1 MFVCTILGTTGS
13 IVVCI
18 SPLISLMMDP
28 QQKYSP
34 RGLKTEYVGEA
45 QTDPEVVSK
54 VLKGEVQLVFITP
67 ESIISKGS
75 FRHMLLSP
83 QYTKH
88 LVAVVVDEAHCVK
101 TWGDD
106 FRVAFS
112 EIGDLRS
119 LSPDTVGVHALTAT
133 STTETYYIVTRRL
146 CMANPTLIAL
156 PPFRDNISQPKVDIE
171 SLGEMIAVELREKR
185 TLYPK
190 TVIYVRTYNDCSSLY
205 MSLKCKLGSD
215 FTDPPGCPN
224 VTGHRLVDMFTRVLT
239 VNKKEEVLHSFSSLN
254 GKLRLVIA
262 TTAFGMGIDCPDIRR
277 IFHWGMPSTIE
288 EYVQE
293 TG

>member
-1 MFVCTILGTTGS
+1 
-13 IVVCI
+13 
-18 SPLISLMMDP
+18 
-28 QQKYSP
+28 
-34 RGLKTEYVGEA
+34 
-45 QTDPEVVSK
+45 
-54 VLKGEVQLVFITP
+54 
-67 ESIISKGS
+67 
-75 FRHMLLSP
+75 MLLSAP
-83 QYTKH
+83 YTKN
-88 LVAVVVDEAHCVK
+88 LVAVIVDEAYCVK

-106 FRVAFS
+106 FRIIAFS
-112 EIGDLRS
+112 EIGDIRS
-119 LSPDTVGVHALTAT
+119 LIPEAVGVHALTAT
-133 STTETYYIVTRRL
+133 ATTETYYIVTS
-146 CMANPTLIAL
+146 MNDPILIAL
-156 PPFRDNISQPKVDIE
+156 PPFRDNISYSVHHKADVE
-171 SLGEMIAVELREKR
+171 SLGEMFAVELRQTR
-185 TLYPK
+185 ALFPK

-205 MSLKCKLGSD
+205 MILKYKLGFD

-293 TG
+293 TGRSGRDGEPSQAIIFEGKGAKHASKKMQNYVMSKTTRRRRLLLGHSMPNQRKKRMTPSDFHETWSAGRTS